1 MELAIAILGSS
12 VLATLISGIFQVVN
26 NRKSKVGKLENGMSL
41 LLLSAI
47 IEDGKKL
54 QKQGKI
60 SKTDHDIFMAKY
72 EAYKSLGGDGWADS
86 VMSEVTKLHVDYTI

>member
-1 MELAIAILGSS
+1 M
-12 VLATLISGIFQVVN
+12 ATLISGIFQLIN

-54 QKQGKI
+54 TQQGKI
-60 SKTDHDIFMAKY
+60 SKKEHDIFMAKY

-86 VMSEVTKLHVDYTI
+86 IKAEVTKLQVDYDD